1 MKVLLT
7 GGLGYIGSHTAVEAL
22 NAGYEVIIVDNLSN
36 SKLDVVD
43 KIKTITGKDF
53 IFYQADVCDKEAMDK
68 IFEENSNIFAVIHF
82 AGYKC
87 VNDSIYS
94 PLKYYE
100 NNLDSTFS
108 ILICMQKYDC
118 KNFIFSSSAALYSND
133 NEMPVDENGK
143 IEPICPY
150 ARTKH
155 MNEIVLRDFQT
166 ANPDFDV
173 TVLRYFNPVGAHI
186 SGLIGE
192 NPNDLPTNIM
202 PCICRAAVGE
212 ADKFQIF
219 GNDYDTKDGTCI
231 RDYIHVVDLAIGHIK
246 ALDRICKKFG
256 DGFRVYNLGTG
267 VGYSVLEMVNTFNK
281 VNGNL
286 VKFEFAPRRKGDI
299 VVSFASAEKAEKEL
313 GFKATRTLEEMCR
326 SSYLFKINNSSN
338 NN

>member
-36 SKLDVVD
+36 SKIEVVE
-43 KIKTITGKDF
+43 KIKQITGKDF
-53 IFYQADVCDKEAMDK
+53 VFYKADVCDRNEMKK

-82 AGYKC
+82 AGYKI
-87 VNDSIYS
+87 VNESIYS

-100 NNLDSTFS
+100 NNLDSTFN
-108 ILICMQKYDC
+108 LLRLMQEYDC
-118 KNFIFSSSAALYSND
+118 KNIVFSSSASIYSMD

-143 IEPICPY
+143 LGATTPY
-150 ARTKH
+150 GRTKH
-155 MNEIVLRDFQT
+155 INEIILQDFQT

-173 TVLRYFNPVGAHI
+173 TVLRYFNPVGAHE

-192 NPNDLPTNIM
+192 DPNDIPTNLM

-212 ADKFQIF
+212 ADNLQIF

-256 DGFRVYNLGTG
+256 DGFKVYNLGTG
-267 VGYSVLEMVNTFNK
+267 KGYSVLEMLETFNR
-281 VNGNL
+281 VNGNI
-286 VKFEFAPRRKGDI
+286 VKYEFAPRRKGDI
-299 VVSFASAEKAEKEL
+299 VVSFASVEKAKIEL
-313 GFKATRTLEEMCR
+313 GFVAERDLETMCK
-326 SSYLFKINNSSN
+326 SSYNYKISHINK
-338 NN
+338 